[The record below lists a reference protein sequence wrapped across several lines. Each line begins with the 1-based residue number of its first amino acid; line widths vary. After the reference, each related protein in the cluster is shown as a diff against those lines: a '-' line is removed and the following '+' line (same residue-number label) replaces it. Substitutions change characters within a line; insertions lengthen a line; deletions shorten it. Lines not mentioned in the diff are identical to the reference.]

1 MERIAYYGYAA
12 LFGALFAFSIV
23 VIDVGATNPVVA
35 YVGAA
40 ALLIVLFDAL
50 RTEFNIPNNKRA
62 VGYVLVLFVSAIIST
77 ITSLIVLS

>member
-1 MERIAYYGYAA
+1 MERIAYYTFSA
-12 LFGALFAFSIV
+12 FVGALLGFLMV
-23 VIDVGATNPVVA
+23 VISISTTTALAA

-62 VGYVLVLFVSAIIST
+62 VGFVLVLFVSAIIST
-77 ITSLIVLS
+77 LTSLIVLR